1 MNMSE
6 KKKKSRFSSFIVAMN
21 NSDLDRHICEVISKR
36 NLTLAGFT
44 LTALSLMIGFFK
56 DDLSEATVILQ
67 GLFFSMLMFFLGSQ
81 IGHEAERLWHILLS
95 DLLQYTGTLVLIG
108 CFSLF
113 VYERLGSF
121 YLFFVAGMVVIVI
134 YLIKA
139 VSNILVLVKS
149 QKRNG

>member
-1 MNMSE
+1 MSE
-6 KKKKSRFSSFIVAMN
+6 EKKQSLFSSFINTMN
-21 NSDLDRHICEVISKR
+21 ISDLDRHVCEIISKR

-44 LTALSLMIGFFK
+44 LTALSIMIGFFK
-56 DDLSEATVILQ
+56 SDLSEATVILQ

-95 DLLQYTGTLVLIG
+95 DLLQYIGTSVLIA

-113 VYERLGSF
+113 VYERLGGF
-121 YLFFVAGMVVIVI
+121 FLFFVGGIIVIII

-139 VSNILVLVKS
+139 ISNIIVLVKS